1 MAFLRNRG
9 QLSIAEQLPT
19 IKRERKISLALYR
32 QLTTMLL
39 ANQVLQPEVRQQILV
54 ILDDIKLGT
63 IQIKSDSI

>member
-63 IQIKSDSI
+63 IRIKSDSI

>member
-19 IKRERKISLALYR
+19 IQRERKISLALYR

-63 IQIKSDSI
+63 IRIKSDSI